1 MFCENL
7 IEAIKVNTISRLK
20 TTPKKILNLF
30 LIVAFVGMT
39 ACIRHDKISPYT
51 LNCPYSKDHVVIDDD
66 TYMHMASKFI
76 YDHLEAKEQL
86 QLQILPKGATPHTLY
101 HMYLS
106 PDVYLKFNVIHWNYG
121 DPPRSSIR
129 VRFKPKD
136 AYRESLSLTA
146 AKNKLLDDVV
156 YKIDFQH
163 CGEVTVR
170 SVGGKTQKEIESS
183 HMKKE

>member
-7 IEAIKVNTISRLK
+7 IEATKVNTVSRLK

-30 LIVAFVGMT
+30 LIVTLVGMT
-39 ACIRHDKISPYT
+39 ACVRQDKISPYT
-51 LNCPYSKDHVVIDDD
+51 LNCPYSKDYVVIDDD

-76 YDHLEAKEQL
+76 YDYLEAKDQL
-86 QLQILPKGATPHTLY
+86 RILPRGATPHTLY

-106 PDVYLKFNVIHWNYG
+106 PDVYLKFNVNHWNDG

-129 VRFKPKD
+129 VRFKPKY
-136 AYRESLSLTA
+136 AYRESLSLTT
-146 AKNKLLDDVV
+146 AKNKLLDDVI

-170 SVGGKTQKEIESS
+170 SGNDKTLKEIESS
-183 HMKKE
+183 YMKKE